1 MENTLEL
8 AVSGADPTHDDQ
20 TVMNGAPERL
30 WPVGDGGAS
39 DSHPTLRR
47 GAKDG
52 APELLGLVK
61 VGYPPSVLSQ
71 KFVELYVGPS
81 ALGIWLERYLG
92 LRPRLVYVG
101 PSALFQ
107 CHELMP
113 RINATNSMPRMND
126 SGH

>member
-1 MENTLEL
+1 MGNTFEL

-39 DSHPTLRR
+39 GLHPPFAKARR
-47 GAKDG
+47 MGH
-52 APELLGLVK
+52 PSFLGLVK

-101 PSALFQ
+101 PSALFSAAQ
-107 CHELMP
+107 P
-113 RINATNSMPRMND
+113 PA
-126 SGH
+126 